1 MITIDY
7 AQEIFLMKDK
17 EFLLKLAKI
26 TLPIAF
32 QAFMLALVAA
42 ADAFMLGSI
51 DQDSMSAVSLATQ
64 IQFIQNMILS
74 ATVGATV
81 ILGAQYWGKG
91 DLESLDNIFCLALRI
106 CGVLSIIYCVGC
118 TLFPRYLMLLYTD
131 NEDLIVIGVRYLKIA
146 GFSYLLTGISQCYL
160 AMMKVTEHVKTVAF
174 VSFTA
179 VVTNIILNAV
189 FIYGLKLEERGAA
202 SATLAARIIEFAIV
216 IALSY
221 HKGYVHPGLS
231 GLIRYNKGLTL
242 DFVKCMWPL
251 LGACLLW
258 GIGFTS
264 YSSFMG
270 HIGKDAAAA
279 NSVTAVIRD
288 LVCCA
293 GDGLASGCG
302 IMVGYELGAGNLER
316 GKRYGQKMVGIS
328 FVVGFIS
335 TGVMFL
341 FTPIVFMAVKLT
353 DTARHYLLLMMI
365 AMAIYMIGRV
375 VNSVLI
381 NGIFAAGGDTLFDM
395 YSLVVT
401 MWFMAI
407 PLAFLGTYVFH
418 WPVIVVYACTCLDE
432 VGKIPWVLHH
442 FYKYKW
448 AKDLTRERL

>member
-1 MITIDY
+1 
-7 AQEIFLMKDK
+7 MKDRN
-17 EFLLKLAKI
+17 FLRKLAGI
-26 TLPIAF
+26 ALPIAF
-32 QAFMLALVAA
+32 QAFMLACVAA

-81 ILGAQYWGKG
+81 ILGAQYWGRK
-91 DLESLDNIFCLALRI
+91 DLESIDDIFCLALRI
-106 CGVLSIIYCVGC
+106 CGILSIIYFIGC

-131 NEDLIVIGVRYLKIA
+131 NEDLIVIGIRYLKIA

-160 AMMKVTEHVKTVAF
+160 AMMKITEHVKTVAI
-174 VSFTA
+174 VSAMT
-179 VVTNIILNAV
+179 VITNIILNAF
-189 FIYGLKLEERGAA
+189 FIYGLHLEERGAA
-202 SATLAARIIEFAIV
+202 SATLAARILEIITV
-216 IALSY
+216 LTLSY
-221 HKGYVHPGLS
+221 QKGYVHPKLS
-231 GLIRYNKGLTL
+231 GLVKFNKVLTM
-242 DFVKCMWPL
+242 DFIKCMWPL

-258 GIGFTS
+258 GVGFTS

-302 IMVGYELGAGNLER
+302 IMVGNELGAGNLER
-316 GKRYGQKMVGIS
+316 GKKYGQKMVGIA

-341 FTPIVFMAVKLT
+341 FTPIVFMTVRLT
-353 DTARHYLLLMMI
+353 DTARHYLLQMMI
-365 AMAIYMIGRV
+365 VMAIYMIGRV
-375 VNSVLI
+375 VNTVLI
-381 NGIFAAGGDTLFDM
+381 NGIFAAGGDTIFDM
-395 YSLVVT
+395 YSLVVS
-401 MWFMAI
+401 MWFIAI
-407 PLAFLGTYVFH
+407 PLAFLGTYIFH

-442 FYKYKW
+442 FTRYKW
-448 AKDLTRERL
+448 VKDLTRERH